1 MRRLL
6 CLVVVIL
13 LMSSVSY
20 GSEGQMGV
28 YIAPK
33 FVYGLTQMRNV
44 NHKGIDEE
52 DVNKGIPFTNYHI
65 GNDTDNAF
73 GGSFAIGYD
82 FDKQYNIPIRTE
94 LEYSL
99 FSKVKSERHYPLG
112 YSIPGEMLTDDQTY
126 KIQSLFLNMYWD
138 IENKTRFTPYIGGGI
153 GIGFIK
159 TGFGRHHYSVLDSS
173 DSNWEEE
180 DRFRDWGKKTETN
193 FIWNLGVGVGY
204 EVNDNWVVDLG
215 YRFVNFGSIKTKTVT
230 LIDDEGYHSGSVKTD
245 HLYQHQFSLGIR
257 YTF

>member
-6 CLVVVIL
+6 CLVVASL
-13 LMSSVSY
+13 LMSSICY
-20 GSEGQMGV
+20 GAEGQTGV

-44 NHKGIDEE
+44 NHDSLGEE
-52 DVNKGIPFTNYHI
+52 GSYGWIFTNYHI
-65 GNDTDNAF
+65 GNDTDDAF

-82 FDKQYNIPIRTE
+82 FNKQYDIPVRTE

-99 FSKVKSERHYPLG
+99 FSKVKAEKHYPL
-112 YSIPGEMLTDDQTY
+112 SQFIEGEMLTDDQTY
-126 KIQSLFLNMYWD
+126 KIQSLFLNLYWD
-138 IENKTRFTPYIGGGI
+138 IENSSRFTPYIGGGI
-153 GIGFIK
+153 GVGFIK
-159 TGFGRHHYSVLDSS
+159 TGFGRHHYNIDLSS
-173 DSNWEEE
+173 PGYEEE
-180 DRFRDWGKKTETN
+180 DRYRDLGKRTETN

-204 EVNDNWVVDLG
+204 EINDNWVVDLG
-215 YRFVNFGSIKTKTVT
+215 YRFVN
-230 LIDDEGYHSGSVKTD
+230 LGSVTTATYVTPDSFTTTKTD